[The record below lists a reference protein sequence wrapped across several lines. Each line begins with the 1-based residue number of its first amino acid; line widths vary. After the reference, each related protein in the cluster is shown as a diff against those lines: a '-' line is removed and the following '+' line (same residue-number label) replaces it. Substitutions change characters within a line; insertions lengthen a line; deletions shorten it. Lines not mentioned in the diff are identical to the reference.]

1 MGKKENP
8 LLVYYNQP
16 ERFAQLLN
24 GWLFR
29 GMSFLEAGDI
39 NMLSYIHQKKQSAG
53 SI

>member
-24 GWLFR
+24 GWLFQGR
-29 GMSFLEAGDI
+29 PFLEAGDVKEADRR
-39 NMLSYIHQKKQSAG
+39 MEEKG
-53 SI
+53 